1 MVSSIF
7 VKPAQ
12 RALAF
17 AGGRPHKVTRHNGWL
32 KVQIQGG
39 GWALI
44 PLDGGSMD
52 VGVGDCPY
60 YRG

>member
-1 MVSSIF
+1 MATICF
-7 VKPAQ
+7 AEPAK

-17 AGGRPHKVTRHNGWL
+17 AGGRPHKVTLHNGWL
-32 KVQIQGG
+32 KVAILGG

-52 VGVGDCPY
+52 VGQGECPY
-60 YRG
+60 YRN